1 MQIQMR
7 YAPVITSK
15 PSKAFPEI
23 VAPLTRPTT
32 VSNDIVSNTQ
42 IIVRNRPSNNTSTIG
57 ALAKLIRTP
66 KLNI

>member
-1 MQIQMR
+1 MQTHMR

-15 PSKAFPEI
+15 PSKVLPEI

-32 VSNDIVSNTQ
+32 VSSDIVINTQ
-42 IIVRNRPSNNTSTIG
+42 IILRNTPSNNTSTIG